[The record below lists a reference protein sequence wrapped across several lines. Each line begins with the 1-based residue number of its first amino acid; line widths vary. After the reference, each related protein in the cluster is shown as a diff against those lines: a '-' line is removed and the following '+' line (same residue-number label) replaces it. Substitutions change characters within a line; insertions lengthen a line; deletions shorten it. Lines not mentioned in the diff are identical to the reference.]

1 VTGVTASHVISAEDS
16 ILQRRSS
23 FAALLALRQDHFGRG
38 RRFTPEK
45 YLSNCSSDPRAPVR
59 VDQAGEGLS
68 RNKILV
74 VDVDP
79 VIRSGVC
86 DFLRAQGLIV
96 AEAANCHAAQI
107 QFEKFRPDAAI
118 LDFSFPNGDALELLQ
133 RIKSAGPDIPVI
145 VLTRQSS
152 LQSAVR
158 ALQEGAEQFLVKPVD
173 LSALHTALLRT
184 LDSQR
189 YRQQSLAI
197 TSRGKPE
204 CVDPFLGKSPAIR
217 RLEAYAKRVLN
228 SESPVLLQGETGS
241 GKGVLANWMHRKGP
255 RSEQAFLDLNCAGLS
270 RELLESEL
278 FGHAKGAFTS
288 AVNAKQGLLEV
299 ADRGTVFLDE
309 IGDIDLQVQPKLLK
323 VLEDRVFRRV
333 GDVRNKAVDIR
344 LISATHRELLDL
356 VQLQRFRED
365 LYYRVNTV
373 PLRVPPLRE
382 RTEDIPMLVQHFL
395 HRLPQ
400 TCGRGEMAAD
410 KSAMDALQQ
419 YAWPGNIRELRNV
432 LERAVLIAEHDC
444 LTARHLQFQN
454 STHAGQLPIG
464 SVAGTLKQMER
475 AYINLVL
482 QDEGGSI
489 DRSARRLGIP
499 RSSLYN
505 KMKRFEIPHGTGRI

>member
-1 VTGVTASHVISAEDS
+1 
-16 ILQRRSS
+16 
-23 FAALLALRQDHFGRG
+23 
-38 RRFTPEK
+38 
-45 YLSNCSSDPRAPVR
+45 
-59 VDQAGEGLS
+59 LS

-74 VDVDP
+74 IDVDP

-86 DFLRAQGLIV
+86 DFLVAQGHIV
-96 AEAANCHAAQI
+96 AEAANSHDAHVHL
-107 QFEKFRPDAAI
+107 EKFRPDAAI
-118 LDFSFPNGDALELLQ
+118 LDFSFPNGDALQLLQ
-133 RIKSAGPDIPVI
+133 RIKSADSNIPVI
-145 VLTRQSS
+145 VLTSQSS
-152 LQSAVR
+152 LELAVR
-158 ALQEGAEQFLVKPVD
+158 AIQEGAEQFLIKPVD
-173 LSALHTALLRT
+173 LSALHAVLLRT
-184 LDSQR
+184 LTNQR
-189 YRQQSLAI
+189 YRQQSLASI
-197 TSRGKPE
+197 SRTKRE
-204 CVDPFLGKSPAIR
+204 CVDPFLGNSPAIR
-217 RLEAYAKRVLN
+217 RLQGYAKRMLN

-241 GKGVLANWMHRKGP
+241 GKGVLANWMHRNGP
-255 RSEQAFLDLNCAGLS
+255 RSEEAFLDLNCAGLS

-333 GDVRNKAVDIR
+333 GDVRDKAVDIR

-356 VQLQRFRED
+356 VQQQRFRED

-373 PLRVPPLRE
+373 PLRVPSLRE
-382 RTEDIPMLVQHFL
+382 RTEDIPTLVEHFL
-395 HRLPQ
+395 SRLSQ
-400 TCGRGEMAAD
+400 DCGRGEVVAD

-419 YAWPGNIRELRNV
+419 YSWPGNIRELRNV
-432 LERAVLIAEHDC
+432 LERAVLIAEHNH
-444 LTARHLQFQN
+444 LTANHLQFQN
-454 STHAGQLPIG
+454 STRQLPMR
-464 SVAGTLKQMER
+464 SVTGTLKQMER

-505 KMKRFEIPHGTGRI
+505 KMKRFDIPHGTGRI